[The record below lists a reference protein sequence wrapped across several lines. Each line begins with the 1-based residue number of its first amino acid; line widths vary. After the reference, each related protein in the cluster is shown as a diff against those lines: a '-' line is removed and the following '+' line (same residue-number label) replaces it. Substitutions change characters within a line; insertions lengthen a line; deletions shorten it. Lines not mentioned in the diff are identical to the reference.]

1 MHRLSAIF
9 SVLLML
15 GIPFLRA
22 TAQQAMPPTPQEQ
35 SSTGAHRLNIRG
47 TVFDNQTL
55 EPMQG
60 ATVKL
65 FNQRDSMLTG
75 TITTDKGQ
83 FLLPGIRAGK
93 EVKSLEGLTAG
104 KYTVKV
110 SYIGYKEQVF
120 GVTLPERSGNFKV
133 SDIMMRENVTVM
145 KEAVVEGRLPELT
158 VVDDTVMYNAD
169 AFKLEEGAMVEE
181 LIRKLPG
188 IVEESEG
195 NYTFNGKSVSQ
206 ILVDGKEFFGN
217 NRRMVLENLP
227 AEIVDKVKAY
237 DRKSDRNT
245 I

>member
-1 MHRLSAIF
+1 MIGKIGRIEST
-9 SVLLML
+9 SV
-15 GIPFLRA
+15 F
-22 TAQQAMPPTPQEQ
+22 TT
-35 SSTGAHRLNIRG
+35 S
-47 TVFDNQTL
+47 
-55 EPMQG
+55 
-60 ATVKL
+60 VKL
-65 FNQRDSMLTG
+65 VNVASV
-75 TITTDKGQ
+75 
-83 FLLPGIRAGK
+83 
-93 EVKSLEGLTAG
+93 ES
-104 KYTVKV
+104 KV
-110 SYIGYKEQVF
+110 
-120 GVTLPERSGNFKV
+120 
-133 SDIMMRENVTVM
+133 
-145 KEAVVEGRLPELT
+145 AVVEARLPELT